1 MNMNVSNFTDHK
13 LVKSVCAFADAHNLI
28 PHNSAIVVGISGGP
42 DSVFLLYVLKAL
54 KQERNLTLYA
64 AHLNHEWRG
73 QEAEDDAA
81 FCKKLAESLEIPYVL
96 ARMTELED
104 KPTYE
109 GSKEAQGRLARR
121 QFLTTVQQKTNA
133 SLIALAHHAD
143 DQQET
148 FFIRLIR
155 GASLAGLVGM
165 APRAEQYIR
174 PLLHTHKRE
183 IIEFLHEQGIA
194 YCTDS
199 SNSEPDFLRNR
210 IRMNVIPACKDADER
225 FDHSFEHTLDR
236 LQETEDYLRQLTY
249 AIFKELAIN
258 KDNQFIIDKEK
269 FLSLHPAIQ
278 ERILVYWLCAERV
291 PFPPAYGFLR
301 EMVKFIASP
310 QGGTHQIHHAWGLN
324 KKGKELSLKIQ

>member
-1 MNMNVSNFTDHK
+1 MNMNVLNITDHK
-13 LVKSVCAFADAHNLI
+13 LVKKVCAFADAHNLI
-28 PHNSAIVVGISGGP
+28 PQNSAIVVGLSGGP
-42 DSVFLLYVLKAL
+42 DSVFLLYLLKAL
-54 KQERNLTLYA
+54 QAERNLTLYA

-73 QEAEDDAA
+73 QEADDDAT
-81 FCKKLAESLEIPYVL
+81 FCKELAATLEVPYVQ
-96 ARMTELED
+96 ARMTELAD

-121 QFLTTVQQKTNA
+121 QFLTQVQQKTNA
-133 SLIALAHHAD
+133 TLIALAHHAD

-155 GASLAGLVGM
+155 GASLAGLVGI

-174 PLLHTHKRE
+174 PLLQTHKRE
-183 IIEFLHEQGIA
+183 ILEFLDEQGIA
-194 YCTDS
+194 YRTDS

-210 IRMNVIPACKDADER
+210 IRMNVIPACKEADER
-225 FDHSFEHTLDR
+225 FDHSFQHTLER
-236 LQETEDYLRQLTY
+236 LQETEDYLRHLTY
-249 AIFKELAIN
+249 AIFRELAVN
-258 KDNQFIIDKEK
+258 KNNQFIIDKEK

-310 QGGTHQIHHAWGLN
+310 QGSTHQIHHAWGLS
-324 KKGKELSLKIQ
+324 KKGNDITILMQ